1 MKMMKYVLKY
11 IQSQKHSPKCINT
24 EEAEVLERNKT
35 LAFWKRKKK

>member
-1 MKMMKYVLKY
+1 MMKYVLKY